1 MLDVVLEH
9 ATIVDGPGAPGF
21 RTDVALR
28 GDRIVRIGD
37 CAVRDA
43 IQRVDCSALVVA
55 PGFIDMHGHSD
66 EALLALPTADSKIS
80 QGVTLE
86 VGGNC
91 GASPGP
97 FSAVSLAE
105 RRDELRSRYDLDA
118 TWDDFAGFLDALDA
132 SPPAMN
138 FCSLVGL
145 GETRRAVGAVTPGPL
160 TKELLERQCALVR
173 DACERGAIGVS
184 SGLIYQPGSF
194 ADLTELESLAD
205 AARDAGRPLYGAPI
219 TREG

>member
-37 CAVRDA
+37 CAGRDA

-66 EALLALPTADSKIS
+66 EALLALPTADSKIL

-97 FSAVSLAE
+97 FSPSSLAE
-105 RRDELRSRYDLDA
+105 RRADLRSRYDIDVS
-118 TWDDFAGFLDALDA
+118 WEGFGGFFDA
-132 SPPAMN
+132 S
-138 FCSLVGL
+138 
-145 GETRRAVGAVTPGPL
+145 
-160 TKELLERQCALVR
+160 ER
-173 DACERGAIGVS
+173 S
-184 SGLIYQPGSF
+184 
-194 ADLTELESLAD
+194 
-205 AARDAGRPLYGAPI
+205 
-219 TREG
+219 